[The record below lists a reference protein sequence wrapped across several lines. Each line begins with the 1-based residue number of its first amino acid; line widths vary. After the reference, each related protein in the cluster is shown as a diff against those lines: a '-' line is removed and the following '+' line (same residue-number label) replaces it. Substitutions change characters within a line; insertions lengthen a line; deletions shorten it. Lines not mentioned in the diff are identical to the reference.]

1 YGKEWVSGLSKE
13 EKASIHAYTG
23 TAYANIN
30 KVLRGEEKDFE
41 PGNREHASNIHRVL
55 SQASIPNDCVVYR
68 GVSGSALGSKRFLPD
83 SMLVGHSIQD
93 SGFMSTSLDPRDAFQ
108 KEILL
113 EIEVPKGAPGVYVG
127 DISAAGHYESEVLFD
142 KDLDMVIISVRRDE
156 NGRRIIR
163 TRMRGN
169 W

>member
-1 YGKEWVSGLSKE
+1 
-13 EKASIHAYTG
+13 
-23 TAYANIN
+23 
-30 KVLRGEEKDFE
+30 
-41 PGNREHASNIHRVL
+41 
-55 SQASIPNDCVVYR
+55 
-68 GVSGSALGSKRFLPD
+68 
-83 SMLVGHSIQD
+83 
-93 SGFMSTSLDPRDAFQ
+93 MSTSLDPRDAFQ